1 MNEVRTSSTELDQ
14 HLKGPD
20 FLDIKQYPTA
30 KFVSTAVKVDGT
42 TAEITG
48 HLTLPGVT
56 HPVTRDSQSTGAG
69 TQPMTQNHHLGFSR
83 LTTLRSTEHT
93 PDSHPHI
100 PIPSPTLTLHQT
112 THTP

>member
-1 MNEVRTSSTELDQ
+1 MATGSLTIDPAQPAKARVSIEIPMNEVRTSSTELDQ

-48 HLTLPGVT
+48 NLTLHGVT
-56 HPVTRDSQSTGAG
+56 KPVTLDEQFTGAG
-69 TQPMTQNHHLGFSR
+69 TQPMKKKLN
-83 LTTLRSTEHT
+83 RSQEHT
-93 PDSHPHI
+93 SEI
-100 PIPSPTLTLHQT
+100 QSL
-112 THTP
+112 